1 MSIEMESLRKKVEAL
16 ESKLMDAQID
26 SNMKDNRIRD
36 LERQLREAQFKI
48 RELEMGTQTMRT
60 LALQEEEQTFD
71 PRESGVFHKDT
82 WRGAR

>member
-1 MSIEMESLRKKVEAL
+1 MSIELESLRRKVESL
-16 ESKLMDAQID
+16 ESKLMDAHVD
-26 SNMKDNRIRD
+26 LNMKDARISE
-36 LERQLREAQFKI
+36 LEKQLREAQFKI

-60 LALQEEEQTFD
+60 LALQEEEDSFD